1 MIKVDKDFLKE
12 LRGRFCTMLVYVEDE
27 LLDRF
32 DENNI
37 IYKEVEDAN
46 KLLEKLFDLIEKES
60 EENV

>member
-12 LRGRFCTMLVYVEDE
+12 LRGSFCTMLVYVEDE

-37 IYKEVEDAN
+37 IYREVEDAN

-60 EENV
+60 EE